1 MDRRHFIGTS
11 AAALAATALDGCMR
25 HAPALAAESS
35 HAIDAAT
42 FHSMRRFAETR
53 FGNIAYVERGQGKA
67 ALFLHGYPLNGF
79 QWRGA
84 LERLSPYR
92 RCIAPDLMG
101 LGYSEIAERQSLAPE
116 AQAEMLAALLD
127 AVSVTSVD
135 LVGCDSGGAVAQL
148 FTTRFPS
155 RVRTLM
161 LTNCDA
167 QNDCPP
173 PSFLP
178 FIAQARAGRLADG
191 IAAQLANKTLARS
204 PKGIGGLTY
213 SDPAHPSDEAIDVY
227 FSPIVSSALRKQQ
240 FHDYAIA
247 LERNVLAGIEPALT
261 KVAAPVRIVWG
272 MADTTFATS
281 SAEWFDRTFPH
292 SRGVRRIEGAK
303 LFFPEEMPDIIAEEA
318 KALWGV

>member
-1 MDRRHFIGTS
+1 MDRRQVIGAS
-11 AAALAATALDGCMR
+11 AGALAATMLEACMR
-25 HAPALAAESS
+25 HTAVVATEPS

-42 FHSMRRFAETR
+42 FHRMRRFAETR
-53 FGNIAYVERGQGKA
+53 FGRIAYVERGHGKA

-101 LGYSEIAERQSLAPE
+101 LGYSEIPERQSVAPE

-127 AVSVTSVD
+127 ALSITSVD

-148 FTTRFPS
+148 FTTRFSS
-155 RVRTLM
+155 RVRTLL

-167 QNDCPP
+167 QDDCPP

-191 IAAQLANKTLARS
+191 IAAQLAKKDLARS
-204 PKGIGGLTY
+204 PRGIGGLTY
-213 SDPAHPSDEAIDVY
+213 SDPTHPTDDAIEVY
-227 FSPIVSSALRKQQ
+227 FAPIVSSPLRKAQ

-247 LERNVLAGIEPALT
+247 LERNVLAGIEPAL
-261 KVAAPVRIVWG
+261 KQVAAPVRIVWG
-272 MADTTFATS
+272 MADTTFASS
-281 SAEWFDRTFPH
+281 SASWFDRTFPH

-303 LFFPEEMPDIIAEEA
+303 LFFAEEMPDVIAEEA
-318 KALWGV
+318 RALWDR